1 MKGTAGAQ
9 VSAAEH
15 KTGSWEG
22 SGGRQSWGWRL
33 GPTIF
38 SPPSPWRSPTP
49 LPKTSSSLSFPYRQN
64 LIKKP
69 FEIWPRVAM
78 GIARSSLFLTLF
90 IAAGF
95 GGAQVMGRIFPLTT
109 LLP

>member
-1 MKGTAGAQ
+1 MHDKLPRTRAAHARRPPGPCLVLGVGPGAYL
-9 VSAAEH
+9 V
-15 KTGSWEG
+15 
-22 SGGRQSWGWRL
+22 
-33 GPTIF
+33 GPTII
-38 SPPSPWRSPTP
+38 SPPFPWRSSPP
-49 LPKTSSSLSFPYRQN
+49 LPKAPSSLSFPYRQN

-69 FEIWPRVAM
+69 FEIWPRVAI

-95 GGAQVMGRIFPLTT
+95 GGAQIMGRIFPLTT